1 MYSERQTHLG
11 IQTSAERY
19 YEWNNNQEND
29 PAFDLFSK
37 LSVLIR
43 IHRILSI
50 AVYRKKC
57 YCIFLILGKM
67 IY

>member
-1 MYSERQTHLG
+1 MIDCHQMQT

-19 YEWNNNQEND
+19 YEGNNNQEND

-43 IHRILSI
+43 IELNTQQRSI
-50 AVYRKKC
+50 MPHTGVFIIHLFMVY
-57 YCIFLILGKM
+57 
-67 IY
+67 